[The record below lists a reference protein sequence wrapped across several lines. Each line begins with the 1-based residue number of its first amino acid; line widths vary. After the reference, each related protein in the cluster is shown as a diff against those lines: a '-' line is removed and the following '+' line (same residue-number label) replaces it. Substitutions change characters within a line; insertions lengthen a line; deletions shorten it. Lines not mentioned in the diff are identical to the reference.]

1 MTLINKFSG
10 FNNTDDGQKLDP
22 GVLVTADNVYLTT
35 KGSVK
40 RRPGS
45 QLLAL
50 GTKITGSYA
59 TSDNRFMF
67 LVDNGSLVRFDGNG
81 FEALATGLP
90 VAPSFWCEESTNR
103 VFVVSG
109 GAYLQIDNGTVVT
122 QLHTLSL
129 PADNGIDDLGRD
141 TSLYPTTGVVAAA
154 YHRGSVV
161 LGAKVSEGLTRI
173 QFSIPGVYHLFHN
186 VQNRFEIPDDVVSMD
201 SVNNQL
207 LIVCKHSVYSFSE
220 DGRLNKLADYGSVV
234 GKSITKLADN
244 GCFIWTTRGVVKYP
258 EFQNVTENELYLP
271 PGNGCST
278 GLFEHNGEELLLIC
292 SDGGGIPYNA
302 L

>member
-10 FNNTDDGQKLDP
+10 FNNTDDELKLDP
-22 GVLVTADNVYLTT
+22 GTLVKADNVYLTSR
-35 KGSVK
+35 GSVK

-59 TSDNRFMF
+59 TTDNRFMF
-67 LVDNGSLVRFDGNG
+67 LIDNGSLVRFDGNG
-81 FEALATGLP
+81 FEALATGFP
-90 VAPSFWCEESTNR
+90 VASSFWCEESTNR
-103 VFVVSG
+103 VFVISG
-109 GAYLQIDNGTVVT
+109 NAFVQIDNGTVVT
-122 QLHTLSL
+122 QLHSLPL
-129 PADNGIDDLGRD
+129 PADNGINDLGRD
-141 TSLYPTTGVVAAA
+141 TSLFPTTGVVAAA
-154 YHRGSVV
+154 FHNGSVV
-161 LGAKVSEGLTRI
+161 LGAKVAEGLTRI

-186 VQNRFEIPDDVVSMD
+186 IQNRFEIPDDVVSMD
-201 SVNNQL
+201 SVNGQL
-207 LIVCKHSVYSFSE
+207 LIVCKHGIYSFS
-220 DGRLNKLADYGSVV
+220 DRLIKLADYGSVV

-244 GCFIWTTRGVVKYP
+244 GCYIWTTRGVVKYP

-278 GLFEHNGEELLLIC
+278 SLFEYNGEELLLIC
-292 SDGGGIPYNA
+292 SDGGGTAYNA